1 MDIILLQASPA
12 GGSGSNMVFIM
23 IIFLVFMIFFTYLP
37 NRKMKKEQA
46 KFLEEMKKGDEV
58 VTNGGMIG
66 KVTKVD
72 EKTIT
77 IEISPKNYVTVLL
90 SSVSKQLSEDFK
102 K

>member
-1 MDIILLQASPA
+1 MLFLQAAP
-12 GGSGSNMVFIM
+12 GGSSSSMLFIM
-23 IIFLVFMIFFTYLP
+23 LIFLVFMIFFTYLP

-46 KFLEEMKKGDEV
+46 KFLEGMKKGDEV
-58 VTNGGMIG
+58 VTNGGIVG

-72 EKTIT
+72 SKSVTL
-77 IEISPKNYVTVLL
+77 EISPKNYITVLV